1 MSGEHDPDTS
11 YRPDTLTM
19 MHAPQSR
26 PDPPNAIA
34 STSGLPIVI
43 SDSDSKPVSR
53 LPSPGVE
60 AFTPSRSPS
69 PHVEDWD
76 AAQEIDPVAE
86 EGDFAEFVS
95 KVKGKDID
103 DARREIDDEIK
114 LLNHQKKLA
123 LRDSEEITQ
132 QMVAQIMVRVS
143 FTVTTPR
150 WLLVEP
156 SFR

>member
-1 MSGEHDPDTS
+1 
-11 YRPDTLTM
+11 
-19 MHAPQSR
+19 
-26 PDPPNAIA
+26 
-34 STSGLPIVI
+34 
-43 SDSDSKPVSR
+43 
-53 LPSPGVE
+53 
-60 AFTPSRSPS
+60 
-69 PHVEDWD
+69 VEDWD

-143 FTVTTPR
+143 FTVTTPL